1 MPELEKHR
9 QGLVANRQDSISV
22 RDLVSKIKYT
32 TSGSH
37 MYTDTYACIDIHGIY
52 IYIYIYI
59 YIHIYIY
66 AYIYMNICVCVC
78 VCVCACVRV
87 YVYVFRHPYTVKE
100 LN

>member
-59 YIHIYIY
+59 YTYIYICIYIY
-66 AYIYMNICVCVC
+66 EYMCVCVCVC
-78 VCVCACVRV
+78 VCVCACICICIQAPI
-87 YVYVFRHPYTVKE
+87 HSQGT
-100 LN
+100 